1 MSLIRPI
8 LLIAGNTIT
17 GILRGVVLNV
27 LLVLAGLLII
37 AGTASF
43 SIEELGKYNI
53 LVDSGLA
60 IITVLGAMIA
70 ILTGFTI
77 IPHEVETRTIYP
89 ILSKPIYRWQFVLG
103 KFLGAT
109 GIDAITVGL
118 LSVIFFLIYFVR
130 LHVFDWRL
138 LVAVLMILAMLIV
151 LSGLIIFLSTF
162 MSWIGTIIVA
172 AVVWFLGNYST
183 FLYDLATQHEQ
194 NALSSTLV
202 AVVHKIIPNFQQMD
216 MRFIIVQQDVGF
228 GEPAVFLYPL
238 LYGLL
243 FTAIVLALATLIF
256 NYREL

>member
-43 SIEELGKYNI
+43 SLEELGKYNV

-77 IPHEVETRTIYP
+77 IPREVETRTIYP
-89 ILSKPIYRWQFVLG
+89 IMSKPIYRWQYVLG
-103 KFLGAT
+103 KFLGAA
-109 GIDAITVGL
+109 GVDAITVGL

-130 LHVFDWRL
+130 LRVFDVRL
-138 LVAVLMILAMLIV
+138 LVAVLMILAMLVV

-162 MSWIGTIIVA
+162 MSWIGTIIVS

-183 FLYDLATQHEQ
+183 FLYDLSTQHEQ
-194 NALSSTLV
+194 NPMSSTLV

-216 MRFIIVQQDVGF
+216 MRFVIVQQDVGF
-228 GEPAVFLYPL
+228 GEPSVFLIPL
-238 LYGLL
+238 AYGLL

-256 NYREL
+256 NYREM